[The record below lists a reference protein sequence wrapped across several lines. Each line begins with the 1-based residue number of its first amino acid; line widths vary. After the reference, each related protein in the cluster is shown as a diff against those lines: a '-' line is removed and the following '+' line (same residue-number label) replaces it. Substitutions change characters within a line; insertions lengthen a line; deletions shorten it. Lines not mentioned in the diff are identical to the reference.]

1 MNNKDKI
8 IEIYNQLKGQLVL
21 SDFTVYRLIGIVED
35 KDDYYWCLY
44 DGRTIILS
52 SCLTR
57 VTPLKGYILNDDYN
71 EMVRICKLNHYD
83 QFIYSNWMKE
93 MEGFMIETHKQTLLA
108 GWDKDTHFISGPD
121 WNLENIN

>member
-8 IEIYNQLKGQLVL
+8 IETYNQLKGQLII
-21 SDFTVYRLIGIVED
+21 SDFQVSRLIGIVED

-57 VTPLKGYILNDDYN
+57 VTPLKGCISNDDYN

-83 QFIYSNWMKE
+83 QSIYSSLAKE
-93 MEGFMIETHKQTLLA
+93 NMEEFIIEMHKQTLLV

-121 WNLENIN
+121 WNLN

>member
-8 IEIYNQLKGQLVL
+8 TETYNQLKGQLII
-21 SDFTVYRLIGIVED
+21 SDFQVSRLIGIVED

-44 DGRTIILS
+44 DGRIITLS

-57 VTPLKGYILNDDYN
+57 VTPLRGCILNDDYN

-83 QFIYSNWMKE
+83 QPIYSSWTKE
-93 MEGFMIETHKQTLLA
+93 NMEEFIIEMHKQTLLV

-121 WNLENIN
+121 WNLN